1 MMDFKGASI
10 TKITVNLGGQEVEL
24 TLDQAREL
32 HKVLHEM
39 FGKDSPCSPSPNP
52 WTTPWTMPQMPNH
65 PVWTV
70 TRNTLKVN
78 L

>member
-1 MMDFKGASI
+1 MEFKGASI

-39 FGKDSPCSPSPNP
+39 FGKDYPCPPSPNP
-52 WTTPWTMPQMPNH
+52 WTTPWTMPQSPNY